1 MYNIKII
8 PILYFEFYNLSSLIV
23 LILDFDSQELG
34 GASVLDS
41 DYLTMLSSSD
51 KLMSGEFE
59 ALERLQA
66 ELDLFDDPNRPE
78 EIVEQMTVEN
88 HIELIEEEVCCDTDD
103 SIIIEKTTNEKEEA
117 VESENKLDEASVE
130 PPADEP
136 KNIQHFKAEYIAN
149 EQENVVVTLKQSSP
163 QSHSDI
169 ITVNSS
175 NSTKRSA
182 SPSFQGN
189 QQSKKSVR

>member
-1 MYNIKII
+1 
-8 PILYFEFYNLSSLIV
+8 
-23 LILDFDSQELG
+23 LG
-34 GASVLDS
+34 GSSVLDS

-88 HIELIEEEVCCDTDD
+88 HIDLIEEEVCCDTDD
-103 SIIIEKTTNEKEEA
+103 AMITEKTVDIKEEVADTDNELETPVESLTNE
-117 VESENKLDEASVE
+117 S
-130 PPADEP
+130 
-136 KNIQHFKAEYIAN
+136 NIQHIKSDHTED
-149 EQENVVVTLKQSSP
+149 EQKSVVVTLKQSSP
-163 QSHSDI
+163 QSHSEI

-175 NSTKRSA
+175 GGTKRSA
-182 SPSFQGN
+182 SPSVQGN
-189 QQSKKSVR
+189 QQSKKPVRKL